1 MDETVK
7 EFGSI
12 DVVYYIVGQ
21 AMHVFFGFI
30 SLQKKDC

>member
-7 EFGSI
+7 EFGTI

-21 AMHVFFGFI
+21 AMHVFFG
-30 SLQKKDC
+30 SVPRQKKEC